1 MAALPTETQAP
12 MHGTLLRTRSCPRV
26 PERYTLGPQ
35 HAAAVRIAR
44 RSPSC
49 QGLPPRITS
58 RAFTDTVG
66 VEWTVREIGNPTMT
80 ETLARVLDRDRRRGG
95 WLVFES
101 SDGDKRRLAPYP
113 PDWRTVSLFELERW
127 CMKAT
132 RVPPAPAR
140 RAED

>member
-1 MAALPTETQAP
+1 MTQ
-12 MHGTLLRTRSCPRV
+12 LIS
-26 PERYTLGPQ
+26 
-35 HAAAVRIAR
+35 
-44 RSPSC
+44 
-49 QGLPPRITS
+49 S
-58 RAFTDTVG
+58 RAFTDSVG
-66 VEWTVREIGNPTMT
+66 VDWTVREIGSPTLT
-80 ETLARVLDRDRRRGG
+80 ETLAKVLHSDRRRSG

-113 PDWRTVSLFELERW
+113 PDWRTVSMFELERW